1 MIRPAV
7 GRIRAEMWRTTEV
20 IKRAL
25 PVVVAARLENGVDQ
39 VDQAAKTCLTSWI
52 QNFSPAPCADWIQSL
67 PSPTPPG

>member
-39 VDQAAKTCLTSWI
+39 VDQAAKTCLTS
-52 QNFSPAPCADWIQSL
+52 
-67 PSPTPPG
+67 